1 MCFSYFPARVWPLS
15 SCLTNNV
22 IFPPVPL
29 FRYNVKKYWSQSLR
43 AAATPPHLR
52 NRSGMT
58 PASWENFMLIPMRW
72 EEISRLNSKLKI
84 WPDELRFEILLSL
97 TTSTSLAFSLP
108 SCLSSAPKVGFLS
121 GKVASS
127 VDRPTNRPHVM
138 FARSAFG
145 P

>member
-1 MCFSYFPARVWPLS
+1 MLQLLPSPSLATKLLFDQQRHLTIRPPFPVQCKEVWL
-15 SCLTNNV
+15 
-22 IFPPVPL
+22 
-29 FRYNVKKYWSQSLR
+29 QSLR

-84 WPDELRFEILLSL
+84 WPDELRFEILLCL
-97 TTSTSLAFSLP
+97 TTSSLAFSLP